1 MEDIEIYNSTNNDG
15 AQPTNDMISG
25 RRQES
30 VYQPRL
36 VVTPEQL
43 LEIKQYVRLGRTLP
57 TARDEIE
64 KKLGGVIEHP
74 NFGWLEIQDL
84 NVKVKD
90 HAAGWPSIEKG
101 LVQVGS
107 GLSGLAKD
115 LVEFSQ
121 NLIHDIEQM
130 PIVDRLKPYNDL
142 EVESAP
148 FMAFD
153 QNDVAV
159 HAQLGLVFEDLKESV
174 VVARKP
180 TLELKVEIENF
191 NRILNDKLIPLIS
204 VKVAKLDT
212 VDFAIDL
219 DMFRAELERVEKN
232 IDQTNK
238 ELVKH
243 SAMQVVGGVDGL
255 GLLLNAL
262 FSSPEEAILGKAFL
276 EALEKLKSFTMEKQR
291 LLSLIDGQ
299 EKLPGLILSHSKSLD
314 NLSAHMAAAA
324 RASNALVLVW
334 NSVVAEIDRSAIEFS
349 LIEDGVSLIRFK
361 QSFNRGISPWSEVQ
375 VVADALLSSLRK
387 AIKDFNE
394 QSILQEEGVV

>member
-1 MEDIEIYNSTNNDG
+1 MEDIEIYSPASHEG
-15 AQPTNDMISG
+15 AQPSIDVNSG
-25 RRQES
+25 TREES

-43 LEIKQYVRLGRTLP
+43 LEIKQYVRLGRALP
-57 TARDEIE
+57 TEREEIE
-64 KKLGGVIEHP
+64 KNLGGVIDHP
-74 NFGWLEIQDL
+74 NFGWLEVQDL

-90 HAAGWPSIEKG
+90 HAAGWPSIENG
-101 LVQVGS
+101 LIQVGS

-115 LVEFSQ
+115 LVNFSQ
-121 NLIHDIEQM
+121 NLVRDIEQM
-130 PIVDRLKPYNDL
+130 PIVERLKPYNDL

-153 QNDVAV
+153 QSDVAI
-159 HAQLGLVFEDLKESV
+159 HAQLGLVFEDLKGSV
-174 VVARKP
+174 VVASKP

-191 NRILNDKLIPLIS
+191 NRVLNDKLIPLIS
-204 VKVAKLDT
+204 EKVARLDT

-219 DMFRAELERVEKN
+219 DKFRAELDRVEKN

-243 SAMQVVGGVDGL
+243 SAMQIVKGFDVL
-255 GLLLNAL
+255 GLLLNTL
-262 FSSPEEAILGKAFL
+262 FSSPEEAVLGKAFL
-276 EALEKLKSFTMEKQR
+276 ESQEKLNSFIMEKQR
-291 LLSLIDGQ
+291 LLSQIDGQ

-334 NSVVAEIDRSAIEFS
+334 NSIVAEIDRSATEFS

-375 VVADALLSSLRK
+375 NVADALLSSLRK
-387 AIKDFNE
+387 AIKGFNE
-394 QSILQEEGVV
+394 QSTLQEEGVV

>member
-1 MEDIEIYNSTNNDG
+1 MEDIEIYSPASHEG
-15 AQPTNDMISG
+15 AQPSIDVSSG
-25 RRQES
+25 RRDES

-43 LEIKQYVRLGRTLP
+43 LEIKQYVRFGRTLP
-57 TARDEIE
+57 TERGEIE
-64 KKLGGVIEHP
+64 KNLGGVIDHP
-74 NFGWLEIQDL
+74 NFGWLEIQEL

-90 HAAGWPSIEKG
+90 HAAGWPSIESG

-121 NLIHDIEQM
+121 NLVSDIDQM
-130 PIVDRLKPYNDL
+130 PIVERLKPYNDL
-142 EVESAP
+142 EVENAP
-148 FMAFD
+148 FMELD
-153 QNDVAV
+153 QSDVAI
-159 HAQLGLVFEDLKESV
+159 HTQLGLVFEDLKKSV
-174 VVARKP
+174 VAASKP
-180 TLELKVEIENF
+180 ALGLKVEIENF

-204 VKVAKLDT
+204 EKVAKLGT

-219 DMFRAELERVEKN
+219 DKFRAELEWIEKN

-243 SAMQVVGGVDGL
+243 SAMQIVRGIDGL
-255 GLLLNAL
+255 GVLLNAL
-262 FSSPEEAILGKAFL
+262 FSSPEEALLGKAFL
-276 EALEKLKSFTMEKQR
+276 EAQEKLYSFIMEKRR

-324 RASNALVLVW
+324 RASNALLLVW
-334 NSVVAEIDRSAIEFS
+334 NSVVAEIDRSATEFS

-375 VVADALLSSLRK
+375 NVADTLLSSLRK

-394 QSILQEEGVV
+394 QSALQEEGVV